1 MRTPSA
7 VLGLGLALSLA
18 FAVQAAAPAPKKPIQ
33 FERMMGR
40 WYEVARTANDRQKG
54 CHGAYADWK
63 LGADGKVSVVN
74 HCRKGSPTGPDNVF
88 RASARLVDAGK
99 ARIVMSFFLG
109 AVNQEYWILD
119 HADDYSWSIMAT
131 PGGNYVWIFSR
142 QKNLPAAQ
150 RDALIRRVRALGYPT
165 GKLEI
170 EGQLGE
176 RQTPLVP

>member
-1 MRTPSA
+1 MEATMRTVLA
-7 VLGLGLALSLA
+7 ALGLSLVMASSA
-18 FAVQAAAPAPKKPIQ
+18 FAAAPAPKKPIQ
-33 FERMMGR
+33 FDRMMGR

-54 CHGAYADWK
+54 CHSAYADWVK
-63 LGADGKVSVVN
+63 AGSKVTVTN

-88 RASARLVDAGK
+88 KATAKLVDAAR
-99 ARIVMSFFLG
+99 ARISMAFFLG

-142 QKNLPAAQ
+142 QKTLPAAQ
-150 RDALIRRVRALGYPT
+150 RDALVARVKALGYPV

-170 EGQLGE
+170 GM
-176 RQTPLVP
+176 